1 MNEKLLIV
9 DDEEGIRDSLGEY
22 FIRQGYQVSLA
33 EDGVKALDKIKIDR
47 PDVIILDVQLPY
59 MDGLELCNQVRHLV
73 GQSIGLIM
81 ISGVRRETVDKVV
94 GLELG
99 ADVYITKPFETTEL
113 SAQVKAL
120 LRRLRTQNQPNSS
133 VWDFDDGYLSI
144 NFKKR
149 LVERQGH
156 ELHLTKLEFDLLKYL
171 VEKQGIP
178 VGRADLV
185 DDVWGYEAGGDIT
198 DRAVNTAV
206 AKLRAKIEP
215 DPANPRYIQSV
226 HGVGYRFKKS

>member
-1 MNEKLLIV
+1 MNEKLLVV

-120 LRRLRTQNQPNSS
+120 LRRLRTQNQPNSP

>member
-1 MNEKLLIV
+1 MNEKLLVV

-120 LRRLRTQNQPNSS
+120 LRRLRTQNQPNAS

>member
-1 MNEKLLIV
+1 MNEKLLVV

>member
-1 MNEKLLIV
+1 MNEKLLVV

-22 FIRQGYQVSLA
+22 FSRQGYQVSLA